1 MAVLGGRA
9 TPRDDGATRQQLEGA
24 LNSVAK
30 ASPASGWWMMSPTA
44 WTVKRC
50 DDGLLRM
57 RWRAHSSR
65 CTAAS
70 MGRSTNVVLANSV
83 SRCALLKSFPSRYP
97 HPPHGGSMLR
107 SFARTFASSG
117 IFLLFPLFV
126 EAQALSFSI
135 GTASAAP
142 GQKSTGYLEVP
153 AGVDA
158 ATNIPVIVIN
168 GEKRGPVLALV
179 SGAHG
184 TEYTSIIAIEK
195 LINLLDP
202 SQIAGTVI
210 LVPLV
215 NIQSFEQKVPH
226 VNPIDNKSMNRFYPG
241 KADGTQTERASFAI
255 TREVVDKSDYLIDF
269 HGGDLDESLRPY
281 AYWIVSGNK
290 KQDAVSKQMVL
301 AFGLDHIIISED
313 RPKDLS
319 ATKYLDNTA
328 AMRGKPSITVEA
340 GYAGTVETD
349 DVAALV
355 QGTRNVMRLL
365 KMLPGTPHAIDHPVW
380 INSLAEVTSP
390 VDGIFYPLVKR
401 DTYVEAGRKLGDVT
415 DYFGKVI
422 FEPRAPVSGIIL
434 HICAVPSMKKG
445 DNIANIGVIAPK
457 AP

>member
-1 MAVLGGRA
+1 MR
-9 TPRDDGATRQQLEGA
+9 TRF
-24 LNSVAK
+24 
-30 ASPASGWWMMSPTA
+30 
-44 WTVKRC
+44 
-50 DDGLLRM
+50 
-57 RWRAHSSR
+57 
-65 CTAAS
+65 S
-70 MGRSTNVVLANSV
+70 MV
-83 SRCALLKSFPSRYP
+83 ALL
-97 HPPHGGSMLR
+97 
-107 SFARTFASSG
+107 
-117 IFLLFPLFV
+117 FLIPFLV
-126 EAQALSFSI
+126 QAQTKFTV

-142 GQKSTGYLEVP
+142 GEKSTGMLEVP

-158 ATNIPVIVIN
+158 ATSIPVVVVN
-168 GEKRGPVLALV
+168 GAKPGKVLALI

-184 TEYTSIIAIEK
+184 TEYVSIIAIEK
-195 LINLLDP
+195 LIDALDP
-202 SQIAGTVI
+202 AQVTGIVI
-210 LVPLV
+210 LVPLI

-241 KADGTQTERASFAI
+241 KEDGTQTERASYLI
-255 TREVVDKSDYLIDF
+255 TKQVVDRCDYLIDF

-281 AYWIVSGNK
+281 TYWVVTGNA
-290 KQDAVSKQMVL
+290 KQDAFSKQMAL
-301 AFGLDHIIISED
+301 AFGLDHIIISDD
-313 RPKDLS
+313 RPKDLN

-328 AMRGKPSITVEA
+328 AMRGKPTITVEA

-365 KMLPGTPHAIDHPVW
+365 NILPGTPHAIDHPVW
-380 INSLAEVTSP
+380 IKALGEVTSP

-422 FEPRAPVSGIIL
+422 FEARAPVSGIIL